1 MKIEK
6 VILTNAF
13 SINMITKEIED
24 MNEAYVHFTEIDLDT
39 VKKIINNYK
48 GNVISAIGHEGTA
61 KVLSELT
68 GFDIKANR
76 INVILDRETALIVF
90 QILER
95 LPEGKI
101 LTKEE
106 IEQLMNNGKIK
117 FYEVELIEMCD
128 SWYYEVELK

>member
-1 MKIEK
+1 
-6 VILTNAF
+6 
-13 SINMITKEIED
+13 MIVKEIED
-24 MNEAYVHFTEIDLDT
+24 MDEAYVHFIEIDLDK

-48 GNVISAIGHEGTA
+48 DNVISAIGHEGTA

-76 INVILDRETALIVF
+76 INVILDNETTLIVF

-106 IEQLMNNGKIK
+106 IQQLMNNGKIK
-117 FYEVELIEMCD
+117 FYEVELTELCD
-128 SWYYEVELK
+128 SWRYEVELK

>member
-1 MKIEK
+1 MK
-6 VILTNAF
+6 
-13 SINMITKEIED
+13 
-24 MNEAYVHFTEIDLDT
+24 EAYVHFTEVDLDT
-39 VKKIINNYK
+39 VKWIINKHK
-48 GNVISAIGHEGTA
+48 GNIISAIGHEGTA
-61 KVLSELT
+61 KVLSELI

-76 INVILDRETALIVF
+76 INVMLDHKTALIVF

-117 FYEVELIEMCD
+117 FYEVELIEKCD
-128 SWYYEVELK
+128 S